1 MRFFDL
7 LLCAGLLL
15 LAGFVV
21 RLDFRDARSVNRL
34 TTTTALSQAAP
45 AAIRTLSGFDRLG
58 KPTDQLP
65 GGTKHVAIFLM
76 HGATFRAEA
85 DLWNSAR
92 GLYPTMEFAGVCGDA
107 ACIRQAAA
115 TRGKLNFT
123 VATMGDYYALRRLLL
138 TDDGGKFMVLNRE
151 SGAIREVDTPKSS
164 AELTRLKSILPE
176 NQ

>member
-45 AAIRTLSGFDRLG
+45 AAIRTLAGFDRLG

-85 DLWNSAR
+85 DLWNNAR
-92 GLYPTMEFAGVCGDA
+92 GLYPTLEFAGVCGG
-107 ACIRQAAA
+107 QAAA
-115 TRGKLNFT
+115 ARGKLNFT

-151 SGAIREVDTPKSS
+151 NGAIREVDTPKSS

-176 NQ
+176 SQ